1 MNNEFKDCLEFLN
14 ACIATIN
21 CGCSITPDEGLYA
34 DSVYYRC
41 KEYMRVYNEEK
52 YWESRFRRKEV

>member
-1 MNNEFKDCLEFLN
+1 MNNEFKDCLELLN
-14 ACIATIN
+14 ACIAPIN

-41 KEYMRVYNEEK
+41 KEYMRVYNEAR
-52 YWESRFRRKEV
+52 YWESRFRNKEV

>member
-1 MNNEFKDCLEFLN
+1 MNNEFKDCLELLN
-14 ACIATIN
+14 SCISTLN

-41 KEYMRVYNEEK
+41 KEYMRVYNEAK